1 MDAVVAIDL
10 GGTKLTTAVVD
21 TTGKILYRNKVAVER
36 GDVRLCAEQ
45 LTESVRQAISTV
57 NIAQEQIRAMGVI
70 VPGIYFAHTGNVWA
84 PNLWGHEQVPLR
96 TELERSLRVPVVID
110 SDRAGCVLGE
120 QWLGVARGLDD
131 VVFLAVGTGIG
142 AGIIAGGRLL
152 RGSGDIAGAVGW
164 FALNASQQ
172 EIYKQVGCWE
182 AESAGPGL
190 ARRIGVASAEEV
202 LAAAR
207 NGHVLARNAVRESA
221 RYLGM
226 GIANIVSILNPQMIV
241 LGGGLMQASDLF
253 LDTVNRV
260 MAEWAQPI
268 AAQQVRI
275 EITSLG
281 EDAGLLGAARLALA
295 NFALEANSKNY
306 V

>member
-1 MDAVVAIDL
+1 MAAVVAIDL
-10 GGTKLTTAVVD
+10 GGTKVTTAVVD
-21 TTGKILYRNKVAVER
+21 ATGKILYREKAAVER
-36 GDVRLCAEQ
+36 GDVRVCVEQ
-45 LTESVRQAISTV
+45 LTNAVRRAISTV
-57 NIAQEQIRAMGVI
+57 DVRHEQIRAIGVI
-70 VPGIYFAHTGNVWA
+70 VPGIYYAETGNVWA
-84 PNLWGHEQVPLR
+84 PNLWGHEQVSLR
-96 TELERSLRVPVVID
+96 TELERSLTLPVVID

-120 QWLGVARGLDD
+120 QWRGVARGFDD
-131 VVFLAVGTGIG
+131 VVFLGVGTGIG

-164 FALNASQQ
+164 FALNAQQ
-172 EIYKQVGCWE
+172 QKRYRQVGCWE

-190 ARRIGVASAEEV
+190 ARRIGATSAEEV
-202 LAAAR
+202 VAAAR
-207 NGHVLARNAVRESA
+207 SGDAVAINSVQESA

-226 GIANIVSILNPQMIV
+226 GVANIVSILNPQMIV
-241 LGGGLMQASDLF
+241 LGGGLMQAADLF
-253 LDTVNRV
+253 LDTVKHV

-295 NFALEANSKNY
+295 RLAL
-306 V
+306 

>member
-10 GGTKLTTAVVD
+10 GGTKVTTAVVD
-21 TTGKILYRNKVAVER
+21 ATGKILYREKAAVER
-36 GDVRLCAEQ
+36 GDVRLCIEQ
-45 LTESVRQAISTV
+45 LTNAVHQAINTV
-57 NIAQEQIRAMGVI
+57 EFPQEQIRAIGVI
-70 VPGIYFAHTGNVWA
+70 VPGIYYPETGNVWA
-84 PNLWGHEQVPLR
+84 PNLWGQEQVSLR
-96 TELERSLRVPVVID
+96 TELERSLTLPVVID
-110 SDRAGCVLGE
+110 SDRAGCVVGE
-120 QWLGVARGLDD
+120 QWLGVARGLED
-131 VVFLAVGTGIG
+131 VVFLAIGTGIG

-164 FALNASQQ
+164 FALNAQQQ
-172 EIYKQVGCWE
+172 ERYRQVGCWE

-190 ARRIGVASAEEV
+190 ARRIGATSAEEV
-202 LAAAR
+202 VAAAR
-207 NGHVLARNAVRESA
+207 SGNPVAINAVQESA

-226 GIANIVSILNPQMIV
+226 GVANIVSILNPQMIV
-241 LGGGLMQASDLF
+241 LGGGLMQAVDLF
-253 LDTVNRV
+253 LDTVKHV
-260 MAEWAQPI
+260 MPEWAQPI

-295 NFALEANSKNY
+295 KFA

>member
-1 MDAVVAIDL
+1 MDAVLAIDL
-10 GGTKLTTAVVD
+10 GGTKVTTAVVD
-21 TTGKILYRNKVAVER
+21 ATGKIRYREKAAVER
-36 GDVRLCAEQ
+36 GDVRLCVEQ
-45 LTESVRQAISTV
+45 LTNAVRQAISTV
-57 NIAQEQIRAMGVI
+57 DFPQEQIRAIGVI
-70 VPGIYFAHTGNVWA
+70 VPGIYYAETGNVWA
-84 PNLWGHEQVPLR
+84 PNLWGHEQVSLR
-96 TELERSLRVPVVID
+96 TELERSLTLPLVID

-131 VVFLAVGTGIG
+131 VVFLALGTGIG

-152 RGSGDIAGAVGW
+152 RGSADIAGAVGW
-164 FALNASQQ
+164 FALNAQQQ
-172 EIYKQVGCWE
+172 ERYRRVGCWE

-190 ARRIGVASAEEV
+190 ARRIDATSAEEV
-202 LAAAR
+202 VAAAR
-207 NGHVLARNAVRESA
+207 SGDAVAINAIQESA

-226 GIANIVSILNPQMIV
+226 GVANIVSILNPQMIV
-241 LGGGLMQASDLF
+241 LGGGLMQAADLF
-253 LDTVNRV
+253 LDTVKHV

-295 NFALEANSKNY
+295 NLAL
-306 V
+306 

>member
-10 GGTKLTTAVVD
+10 GGTKVTTAVVD
-21 TTGKILYRNKVAVER
+21 GTGKILYREKAAVER
-36 GDVRLCAEQ
+36 GNVRLSIEQ
-45 LTESVRQAISTV
+45 LTNAVRQAISTV
-57 NIAQEQIRAMGVI
+57 DFPQEQIRAIGVI
-70 VPGIYFAHTGNVWA
+70 VPGIYYAETGNVWA
-84 PNLWGHEQVPLR
+84 PNLWGQEQVSLR
-96 TELERSLRVPVVID
+96 TELERSLTLPVVID

-131 VVFLAVGTGIG
+131 VVFLAIGTGIG

-164 FALNASQQ
+164 FALNAQQQ
-172 EIYKQVGCWE
+172 ERYRQVGCWE

-190 ARRIGVASAEEV
+190 ARRIGATSAEEV
-202 LAAAR
+202 VAAAR
-207 NGHVLARNAVRESA
+207 SGNAVAINAVKESA

-226 GIANIVSILNPQMIV
+226 GVANIVSILNPQMIV
-241 LGGGLMQASDLF
+241 LGGGLMQAVDLF
-253 LDTVNRV
+253 LGTVKHV
-260 MAEWAQPI
+260 MSEWAQPI

-295 NFALEANSKNY
+295 KFA